1 MKLEQ
6 TYAETFPELAVEA
19 RPDIPAES
27 RVSWVNEPLAQ
38 DLGLDAEW
46 LASAEG
52 LKWLTGQKEA
62 EPGEGAGSSY
72 ALAYSGFQFGHLSP
86 ILGDGRAHLIGE
98 LPVADAHAPDTLS
111 RRVDL
116 HLKGSGRTPFSRPG
130 SDGKAPLSAVW
141 REVIIGEFFAAMNVP
156 TSRAL
161 AVIET
166 GETIRRRSPAPE
178 PAAIVVRVASSHIR
192 VGTFQYAQ
200 MNLIADQRQQLV
212 EYSLERHFPHLKV
225 QEQTA
230 SQERSSALTLL
241 QAVAEKQAD
250 LVAQWMGL
258 GFIHGVLNTDNVLVS
273 GESIDF
279 GPCAFIDQFRMD
291 AVFSSIDQ
299 QGRYAFGNQPVITQ
313 WNLARFAESLLDLM
327 AENPNDAVDDA
338 TAVLTAFD
346 ERFQDRWVQIFAAKL
361 GVSVENISTAHREQ
375 LKNFIGQ
382 TLTLL
387 EKHSLDF
394 TEFFYALTH
403 TPEQISLLGGEASVE
418 ELMDWLSELM
428 EFLGVTG
435 TDETV
440 SRSLMEGANPLYI
453 PRNMRVD
460 AALREVEK
468 GNSELVERLLDALRQ
483 PMTRR
488 GGLEDLEIAPD
499 NSRFF
504 TSFCGT

>member
-6 TYAETFPELAVEA
+6 TYAGTFPDLAVQA
-19 RPDIPAES
+19 HPDIPAES

-38 DLGLDAEW
+38 DLGLNAEW

-62 EPGEGAGSSY
+62 EPGEDAGSSY

-86 ILGDGRAHLIGE
+86 VLGDGRAHLIGE
-98 LPVADAHAPDTLS
+98 LPVADAHTPDILS
-111 RRVDL
+111 HRVDL

-166 GETIRRRSPAPE
+166 GETVRRRSPLPE

-200 MNLIADQRQQLV
+200 MNMPIDQRKRLV
-212 EYSLERHFPHLKV
+212 DYALERHFPHLKT
-225 QEQTA
+225 QEHA
-230 SQERSSALTLL
+230 LEESSSALKLL

-279 GPCAFIDQFRMD
+279 GPCAFVDEFRMN
-291 AVFSSIDQ
+291 AVFSSIDR
-299 QGRYAFGNQPVITQ
+299 QGRYAFGNQRGITQ

-327 AENPNDAVDDA
+327 AGNPNDAVDDA

-346 ERFQDRWVQIFAAKL
+346 ERFQERWVQIFAAKL

-375 LKNFIGQ
+375 MKTFIGQ

-394 TEFFYALTH
+394 TEFFYTLTH
-403 TPEQISLLGGEASVE
+403 APEQISLLGGADSAE

-428 EFLGVTG
+428 EFRGVTG
-435 TDETV
+435 TAEAV
-440 SRSLMEGANPLYI
+440 SRNLMEGANPLYI

-468 GNSELVERLLDALRQ
+468 GNGEPVKRLLDALRQ

-488 GGLEDLEIAPD
+488 DGLEDLETAPD

>member
-1 MKLEQ
+1 MRLEH
-6 TYAETFPELAVEA
+6 TYAETFPALAVEA

-27 RVSWVNEPLAQ
+27 QVSWVNEPLAQ
-38 DLGLDAEW
+38 ELGIDAEW

-52 LKWLTGQKEA
+52 LKWLTGQGA
-62 EPGEGAGSSY
+62 EESGEGAVSSY
-72 ALAYSGFQFGHLSP
+72 ALAYSGFQFGNLSP
-86 ILGDGRAHLIGE
+86 VLGDGRAHLIGE

-111 RRVDL
+111 HRVDV

-166 GETIRRRSPAPE
+166 GETVRRRSPLPE

-200 MNLIADQRQQLV
+200 MNMPIDQRKQLV
-212 EYSLERHFPHLKV
+212 DYALERHFPHLKT
-225 QEQTA
+225 QEDA
-230 SQERSSALTLL
+230 LEESSSALTLL

-279 GPCAFIDQFRMD
+279 GPCAFIDEFRMN

-299 QGRYAFGNQPVITQ
+299 QGRYAFGNQPGITQ

-327 AENPNDAVDDA
+327 AGNPNDAVEDA

-346 ERFQDRWVQIFAAKL
+346 ERFQERWVQTFAAKL
-361 GVSVENISTAHREQ
+361 GVSVENISTAHQEQ
-375 LKNFIGQ
+375 LKTFIGQ

-387 EKHSLDF
+387 EKNSLDF
-394 TEFFYALTH
+394 TEFFYTLTH
-403 TPEQISLLGGEASVE
+403 ASEQISLLGGEDSAE

-428 EFLGVTG
+428 ELRGVTG
-435 TDETV
+435 TAETV

-453 PRNMRVD
+453 PRNMRID

-468 GNSELVERLLDALRQ
+468 GNSGPVERLLDALRQ

>member
-19 RPDIPAES
+19 RPDIPADS

-52 LKWLTGQKEA
+52 LKWLTGQGA
-62 EPGEGAGSSY
+62 EEFGENAGSSY

-86 ILGDGRAHLIGE
+86 VLGDGRAHLIGE

-141 REVIIGEFFAAMNVP
+141 REVIIGEFFAAMNMP

-166 GETIRRRSPAPE
+166 GETVRRRSPLPE

-200 MNLIADQRQQLV
+200 MNLISDQRKRLV
-212 EYSLERHFPHLKV
+212 DYVLERHFPHLKT
-225 QEQTA
+225 QEH
-230 SQERSSALTLL
+230 SLEESSSALTLL

-279 GPCAFIDQFRMD
+279 GPCAFVDEFRMN
-291 AVFSSIDQ
+291 AVFSSIDR
-299 QGRYAFGNQPVITQ
+299 QGRYAFGNQPGITQ

-346 ERFQDRWVQIFAAKL
+346 ERFQERWVQTFAAKL

-375 LKNFIGQ
+375 LKTFIGQ

-394 TEFFYALTH
+394 TEFFYTLTH
-403 TPEQISLLGGEASVE
+403 TPEQISLLGGEDSVE

-428 EFLGVTG
+428 EFRGVTG
-435 TDETV
+435 TAEAV
-440 SRSLMEGANPLYI
+440 SRSLMKGANPLYI

-468 GNSELVERLLDALRQ
+468 GNSRPVERLLDALRQ

-488 GGLEDLEIAPD
+488 DGLEDLETAPD

>member
-6 TYAETFPELAVEA
+6 TYAGTFPDLAIQA
-19 RPDIPAES
+19 HPDIPAES

-38 DLGLDAEW
+38 DLGLNAEW

-62 EPGEGAGSSY
+62 EPGEDAGSSY

-86 ILGDGRAHLIGE
+86 VLGDGRAHLIGE
-98 LPVADAHAPDTLS
+98 LPVADAHTPDILS
-111 RRVDL
+111 HRVDL

-166 GETIRRRSPAPE
+166 GETVRRRSPLPE

-200 MNLIADQRQQLV
+200 MNMPIDQRKRLV
-212 EYSLERHFPHLKV
+212 DYALERHFPHLKK
-225 QEQTA
+225 QEH
-230 SQERSSALTLL
+230 SLEESSSALTLL

-279 GPCAFIDQFRMD
+279 GPCAFVDEFRMN
-291 AVFSSIDQ
+291 AVFSSIDR
-299 QGRYAFGNQPVITQ
+299 QGRYAFGNQPGITQ

-338 TAVLTAFD
+338 TAVLAAFD
-346 ERFQDRWVQIFAAKL
+346 ERFQERWVQIFAAKL

-375 LKNFIGQ
+375 LKTFIGQ

-394 TEFFYALTH
+394 TEFFYTLTH
-403 TPEQISLLGGEASVE
+403 TPEQISLLSGEDSAE

-428 EFLGVTG
+428 EFRGVTG
-435 TDETV
+435 TAEAV

-468 GNSELVERLLDALRQ
+468 GNSEPVERLLDALRQ

-488 GGLEDLEIAPD
+488 DGLEDLETAPD